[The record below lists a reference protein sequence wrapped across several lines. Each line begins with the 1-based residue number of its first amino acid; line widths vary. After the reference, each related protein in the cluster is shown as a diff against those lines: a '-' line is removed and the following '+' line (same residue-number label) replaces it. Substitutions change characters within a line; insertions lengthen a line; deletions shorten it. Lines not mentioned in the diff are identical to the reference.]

1 MQRFKIDPFIIGIVS
16 CAVLGLIIPV
26 PSAVAKVLDEIKIW
40 AIALLFFLYG
50 ARLRSRDVLKELR
63 SWKLQGAI
71 LLATFG
77 LCPLLAWATSA
88 TFSPLVGHTL
98 ALGLLFVGLLPSTV
112 QSSVTM
118 TSIARGNIAAS
129 VCAATISTIAGVVL
143 TPLLADR
150 KSVV

>member
-1 MQRFKIDPFIIGIVS
+1 M
-16 CAVLGLIIPV
+16 
-26 PSAVAKVLDEIKIW
+26 
-40 AIALLFFLYG
+40 
-50 ARLRSRDVLKELR
+50 LKELR

-98 ALGLLFVGLLPSTV
+98 ALGLLFCGLAAFHGAVLSDDDV
-112 QSSVTM
+112 DC
-118 TSIARGNIAAS
+118 ARQYCAS

-143 TPLLADR
+143 TPLLALLFLGQGGQINASGLVDVFVQI
-150 KSVV
+150 VVPFALGTVG

>member
-26 PSAVAKVLDEIKIW
+26 PSAVAKVLDEIKTW

-50 ARLRSRDVLKELR
+50 ARLRSREVLKELR

-71 LLATFG
+71 LLATFL

-88 TFSPLVGHTL
+88 AFLRWWGTLWHWGCCLWVYCLPLCSL
-98 ALGLLFVGLLPSTV
+98 
-112 QSSVTM
+112 Q
-118 TSIARGNIAAS
+118 
-129 VCAATISTIAGVVL
+129 
-143 TPLLADR
+143 
-150 KSVV
+150 